1 MALLFSNNASAELA
15 AALTAGAT
23 TLYVEE
29 GKGSY
34 FPVISR
40 VGDYFYVTLV
50 GDSVMEIVKV
60 TATEGD
66 TFTIVRAQDNTEAAA
81 FAIGD
86 LIELRITAADFKDIL
101 TSPKLS
107 DFFADSSK
115 VNPIYSTDAD
125 TYSYWSGI
133 RGGVYY
139 YNRAGSLVNQPS
151 QYGLLLHCAQ
161 LAFVFQLWKALPN
174 GDLYYRSMSDTNE
187 RDEWT
192 KLAKDADLTA
202 LAEQI
207 NTDLTTSIN
216 DLSTQ
221 VDDTF
226 LKKSGGTMTGVLTT
240 AKGTNAINSASDDSY
255 LQVQGGNSNNGGGF
269 ITLRGVG
276 QSTTPGGLNF
286 GARNPADGTQVRSM
300 SYTFENGLVENG
312 NQVITAAGGT
322 LTGALWLKTSDN
334 KLTYLDDTTYGYK
347 YMLIQAGEWDSGA
360 RIQLMRH
367 DSPNDAGVLVL
378 RGGTCDVRL
387 KPDGTFSKDGKNV
400 VLSVNGVNADSA
412 GNVALGKSVYLTASW
427 NSGSNW
433 YRKYSDGWIEQGGTT
448 QNVGSDSTVTVSCHT
463 PFTTTNYNIVV
474 SQKSSGT
481 KTDSTGMVLVYPSA
495 TSSWYLHNGDN
506 VSAPFMWYACG
517 F

>member
-15 AALTAGAT
+15 AALTADAT

-66 TFTIVRAQDNTEAAA
+66 TFTIVRAQDDTEAAA

-161 LAFVFQLWKALPN
+161 LAFVFQLWKSLPN

-207 NTDLTTSIN
+207 NTDITTSIN
-216 DLSTQ
+216 NL
-221 VDDTF
+221 DT
-226 LKKSGGTMTGVLTT
+226 KIDTVS
-240 AKGTNAINSASDDSY
+240 TNATTGINEAKAAAASSKPTAGTGISVGTSTDTGTPVSLATY
-255 LQVQGGNSNNGGGF
+255 GTAGNYGSSSN
-269 ITLRGVG
+269 
-276 QSTTPGGLNF
+276 QTPGFN
-286 GARNPADGTQVRSM
+286 S
-300 SYTFENGLVENG
+300 TFNIPYVSTDAYGRV
-312 NQVITAAGGT
+312 TAATTTVKIPALPAAASSPKAYLSATYSSGT
-322 LTGALWLKTSDN
+322 S
-334 KLTYLDDTTYGYK
+334 
-347 YMLIQAGEWDSGA
+347 
-360 RIQLMRH
+360 
-367 DSPNDAGVLVL
+367 
-378 RGGTCDVRL
+378 
-387 KPDGTFSKDGKNV
+387 
-400 VLSVNGVNADSA
+400 
-412 GNVALGKSVYLTASW
+412 
-427 NSGSNW
+427 W
-433 YRKYSDGWIEQGGTT
+433 YRKWSDGWIEQGGVSAVISDGSTSITFPTKFSNTNYTVLSIARHPTSNSSITT
-448 QNVGSDSTVTVSCHT
+448 VRDLTTTTVTLTFDVEDGSG
-463 PFTTTNYNIVV
+463 
-474 SQKSSGT
+474 SSA
-481 KTDSTGMVLVYPSA
+481 VQ
-495 TSSWYLHNGDN
+495 
-506 VSAPFMWYACG
+506 WYACG

>member
-15 AALTAGAT
+15 AALTADAT

-66 TFTIVRAQDNTEAAA
+66 TFTIVRAQDDTEAAA

-115 VNPIYSTDAD
+115 VNPIYSTDTD
-125 TYSYWSGI
+125 TYQYWSGM

-161 LAFVFQLWKALPN
+161 LAFVFQLWKSLPN

-192 KLAKDADLTA
+192 KIAKDADLTA

-207 NTDLTTSIN
+207 NTDITTSIN
-216 DLSTQ
+216 NLDTKIDTVSTNATTGISNLSTH

-226 LKKSGGTMTGVLTT
+226 LKKSGGTMTGNLALANAYSNKTT
-240 AKGTNAINSASDDSY
+240 GSTTI
-255 LQVQGGNSNNGGGF
+255 
-269 ITLRGVG
+269 GVG
-276 QSTTPGGLNF
+276 SAWNDSPCLSLYSTGDSSNPGKFALRA
-286 GARNPADGTQVRSM
+286 GANAAELVGNP
-300 SYTFENGLVENG
+300 N
-312 NQVITAAGGT
+312 GT
-322 LTGALWLKTSDN
+322 LSWKG
-334 KLTYLDDTTYGYK
+334 
-347 YMLIQAGEWDSGA
+347 
-360 RIQLMRH
+360 
-367 DSPNDAGVLVL
+367 SPIVTLV
-378 RGGTCDVRL
+378 
-387 KPDGTFSKDGKNV
+387 S
-400 VLSVNGVNADSA
+400 
-412 GNVALGKSVYLTASW
+412 SW
-427 NSGSNW
+427 HSGSNW
-433 YRKYSDGWIEQGGTT
+433 YRKWSDGWIEQGGTT
-448 QNVGSDSTVTVSCHT
+448 QNVGADSTVTVSCHT

-474 SQKSSGT
+474 SQKSNGT

>member
-15 AALTAGAT
+15 AALTADAT

-125 TYSYWSGI
+125 TYQYWSGI

-161 LAFVFQLWKALPN
+161 LAFVFQLWKSLPN

-192 KLAKDADLTA
+192 KVAKDADLTA

-207 NTDLTTSIN
+207 NTDITTSINNLDTKIDTVNTNATTGIN

-221 VDDTF
+221 VDATY
-226 LKKSGGTMTGVLTT
+226 LKKSGGTMTGTISIGPYGGIYEAKESANAGVAFNADESGVRGASFT
-240 AKGTNAINSASDDSY
+240 ARSAAT
-255 LQVQGGNSNNGGGF
+255 GGAF
-269 ITLRGVG
+269 AC
-276 QSTTPGGLNF
+276 
-286 GARNPADGTQVRSM
+286 GARNATYAKYLMGYP
-300 SYTFENGLVENG
+300 E
-312 NQVITAAGGT
+312 
-322 LTGALWLKTSDN
+322 GALTWIN
-334 KLTYLDDTTYGYK
+334 KN
-347 YMLIQAGEWDSGA
+347 I
-360 RIQLMRH
+360 
-367 DSPNDAGVLVL
+367 
-378 RGGTCDVRL
+378 VR
-387 KPDGTFSKDGKNV
+387 
-400 VLSVNGVNADSA
+400 SVNGVDADA
-412 GNVALGKSVYLTASW
+412 NGNVALGKSVYLTASW
-427 NSGSNW
+427 NSGTNW

-474 SQKSSGT
+474 SQKSNGT
-481 KTDSTGMVLVYPSA
+481 KTDSTGMVLVYPSD

>member
-15 AALTAGAT
+15 AALTADAT

-125 TYSYWSGI
+125 TYQYWSGI

-207 NTDLTTSIN
+207 NTDITTSIN
-216 DLSTQ
+216 NLDTKIDTVSTNATTDISNLSTQ
-221 VDDTF
+221 VNDTF
-226 LKKSGGTMTGVLTT
+226 LKKSGGTMTGTLSIGPYDGIYE
-240 AKGTNAINSASDDSY
+240 AKESGNAGVAINANENGVRGATLVARSAAT
-255 LQVQGGNSNNGGGF
+255 GGAF
-269 ITLRGVG
+269 AC
-276 QSTTPGGLNF
+276 
-286 GARNPADGTQVRSM
+286 GARDATVAKYLMGYVD
-300 SYTFENGLVENG
+300 
-312 NQVITAAGGT
+312 
-322 LTGALWLKTSDN
+322 GALAW
-334 KLTYLDDTTYGYK
+334 
-347 YMLIQAGEWDSGA
+347 
-360 RIQLMRH
+360 
-367 DSPNDAGVLVL
+367 
-378 RGGTCDVRL
+378 
-387 KPDGTFSKDGKNV
+387 DGKHIV
-400 VLSVNGVNADSA
+400 RSVNGVNANAA
-412 GNVALGKSVYLTASW
+412 GNVTLTIPAVPKAYVTTTYS
-427 NSGSNW
+427 SGTSW
-433 YRKYSDGWIEQGGTT
+433 YRKYSDGWIEQGGVSAVISDGSTSITFPTKFSNTNYTVLSIARHPTSNSSITT
-448 QNVGSDSTVTVSCHT
+448 VRDLTTTTVTLTFDVEDGSG
-463 PFTTTNYNIVV
+463 
-474 SQKSSGT
+474 SSA
-481 KTDSTGMVLVYPSA
+481 VQ
-495 TSSWYLHNGDN
+495 
-506 VSAPFMWYACG
+506 WYACG